1 MYGIVYTGVNIDRMV
16 DYVPVCWNIHFL
28 FQTVGTLHVSGLLK
42 HRVANGI
49 FLHQTQSTHSSGV
62 TSGHLTQSRHSPVD
76 QTFLFCCSPSSW
88 CYCPHISQLQSNWP
102 WKQKWFM
109 QQAGSMLPSF
119 HFLFCFTQG
128 TAVIRFLYTTFLSIR
143 VTLFPC
149 I

>member
-1 MYGIVYTGVNIDRMV
+1 MYGIVYTGMNTDRMV

-42 HRVANGI
+42 HRVANVI
-49 FLHQTQSTHSSGV
+49 F
-62 TSGHLTQSRHSPVD
+62 
-76 QTFLFCCSPSSW
+76 PSSNPEHTLVR
-88 CYCPHISQLQSNWP
+88 CHLRTPHSKSSDFSILLFSFFLMLRPHISQLQSNWP
-102 WKQKWFM
+102 WKQKWFL
-109 QQAGSMLPSF
+109 QQAGSMLTSF
-119 HFLFCFTQG
+119 HFLFSFTHG